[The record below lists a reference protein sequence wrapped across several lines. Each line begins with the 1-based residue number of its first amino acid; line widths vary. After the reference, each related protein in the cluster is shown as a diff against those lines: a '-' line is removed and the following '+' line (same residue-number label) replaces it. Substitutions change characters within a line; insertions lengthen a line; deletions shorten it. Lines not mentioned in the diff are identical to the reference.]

1 MPSEADH
8 LAKAERNE
16 RFSDTIAS
24 AAASAEQ
31 FQEWEVVALF
41 YSALHYV
48 DAYLDH
54 IVGTHPASHRERRY
68 AIANSPELWRVRR
81 LYSTLYNYSLD
92 ARYSISSFSSPF
104 VQDIRVNYYNRLK
117 AQFRSLLDL

>member
-31 FQEWEVVALF
+31 FQEWEIVALF

-54 IVGTHPASHRERRY
+54 SVGTHPASHRERRY
-68 AIANSPELWRVRR
+68 AIANSPELWRIRR

-92 ARYSISSFSSPF
+92 ARYSISSFSGPF

-117 AQFRSLLDL
+117 IQLRSLIEL

>member
-54 IVGTHPASHRERRY
+54 SVGTHPASHRERRY
-68 AIANSPELWRVRR
+68 AIANSPELWRMRR

-92 ARYSISSFSSPF
+92 ARYSISRFSSPF
-104 VQDIRVNYYNRLK
+104 VQDLRFNYYNRLK
-117 AQFRSLLDL
+117 AQFRSLLNL